1 MRFYAIDNVS
11 FLINTNLLTLFNKK
25 SLLNLALIL
34 NCCIF
39 KSSRSHIRKYIMN
52 KTELVDAIAK
62 RSSLTKVDSK
72 KALDAFLEAVQGALV
87 KGDAVQLIGF
97 GTFKVS
103 ARKARQGRNPRT
115 GEVIKIAASKVPV
128 FSAGSA
134 LKEAVNKKK

>member
-1 MRFYAIDNVS
+1 
-11 FLINTNLLTLFNKK
+11 
-25 SLLNLALIL
+25 
-34 NCCIF
+34 
-39 KSSRSHIRKYIMN
+39 
-52 KTELVDAIAK
+52 
-62 RSSLTKVDSK
+62 
-72 KALDAFLEAVQGALV
+72 LV

-134 LKEAVNKKK
+134 LKDAVNKKK

>member
-1 MRFYAIDNVS
+1 
-11 FLINTNLLTLFNKK
+11 
-25 SLLNLALIL
+25 
-34 NCCIF
+34 
-39 KSSRSHIRKYIMN
+39 MN

-72 KALDAFLEAVQGALV
+72 KALDALLEAVQGALV

>member
-1 MRFYAIDNVS
+1 
-11 FLINTNLLTLFNKK
+11 
-25 SLLNLALIL
+25 
-34 NCCIF
+34 
-39 KSSRSHIRKYIMN
+39 MN

-72 KALDAFLEAVQGALV
+72 KALDALLEAVQGALV

-134 LKEAVNKKK
+134 LKDAVNKKK

>member
-1 MRFYAIDNVS
+1 
-11 FLINTNLLTLFNKK
+11 
-25 SLLNLALIL
+25 
-34 NCCIF
+34 
-39 KSSRSHIRKYIMN
+39 MN

-72 KALDAFLEAVQGALV
+72 KALDALLDAVQGALV

-128 FSAGSA
+128 FSACSA
-134 LKEAVNKKK
+134 LKDAVNKKK

>member
-1 MRFYAIDNVS
+1 
-11 FLINTNLLTLFNKK
+11 
-25 SLLNLALIL
+25 
-34 NCCIF
+34 
-39 KSSRSHIRKYIMN
+39 MN

-72 KALDAFLEAVQGALV
+72 KALDALLEAVQGALV
-87 KGDAVQLIGF
+87 KVDAVQLIGF

-103 ARKARQGRNPRT
+103 ARKALQGRNPRT

-134 LKEAVNKKK
+134 LKDAVNKKK

>member
-1 MRFYAIDNVS
+1 
-11 FLINTNLLTLFNKK
+11 
-25 SLLNLALIL
+25 
-34 NCCIF
+34 
-39 KSSRSHIRKYIMN
+39 MN

-62 RSSLTKVDSK
+62 RSGLTKVDSK
-72 KALDAFLEAVQGALV
+72 KALEAFLTAVQGALV

-134 LKEAVNKKK
+134 LKDAVNKKK

>member
-1 MRFYAIDNVS
+1 
-11 FLINTNLLTLFNKK
+11 
-25 SLLNLALIL
+25 
-34 NCCIF
+34 
-39 KSSRSHIRKYIMN
+39 MN

-72 KALDAFLEAVQGALV
+72 KALEAFLVAVQGALV

-134 LKEAVNKKK
+134 LKDAVNKKK

>member
-1 MRFYAIDNVS
+1 
-11 FLINTNLLTLFNKK
+11 
-25 SLLNLALIL
+25 
-34 NCCIF
+34 
-39 KSSRSHIRKYIMN
+39 MN

-72 KALDAFLEAVQGALV
+72 KALDALLDAVQGALV

-134 LKEAVNKKK
+134 LKDAVNKKK

>member
-1 MRFYAIDNVS
+1 
-11 FLINTNLLTLFNKK
+11 
-25 SLLNLALIL
+25 
-34 NCCIF
+34 
-39 KSSRSHIRKYIMN
+39 MN

-72 KALDAFLEAVQGALV
+72 KALEALLEAVQGALV

-128 FSAGSA
+128 FSAGAA
-134 LKEAVNKKK
+134 LKDAVNKKK

>member
-1 MRFYAIDNVS
+1 
-11 FLINTNLLTLFNKK
+11 
-25 SLLNLALIL
+25 
-34 NCCIF
+34 
-39 KSSRSHIRKYIMN
+39 MN

-72 KALDAFLEAVQGALV
+72 KALEAFLAAVQGALV
-87 KGDAVQLIGF
+87 KGDTVQLIGF

-134 LKEAVNKKK
+134 LKDAVNKKK

>member
-1 MRFYAIDNVS
+1 
-11 FLINTNLLTLFNKK
+11 
-25 SLLNLALIL
+25 
-34 NCCIF
+34 
-39 KSSRSHIRKYIMN
+39 MN

-72 KALDAFLEAVQGALV
+72 KALEAFLTAVQGALV
-87 KGDAVQLIGF
+87 KGDTVQLIGF

-134 LKEAVNKKK
+134 LKDAVNKKK

>member
-1 MRFYAIDNVS
+1 
-11 FLINTNLLTLFNKK
+11 
-25 SLLNLALIL
+25 
-34 NCCIF
+34 
-39 KSSRSHIRKYIMN
+39 MN

-72 KALDAFLEAVQGALV
+72 KALYALLDAVQGALV

-134 LKEAVNKKK
+134 LKDAVNKKK

>member
-1 MRFYAIDNVS
+1 
-11 FLINTNLLTLFNKK
+11 
-25 SLLNLALIL
+25 
-34 NCCIF
+34 
-39 KSSRSHIRKYIMN
+39 MN

-72 KALDAFLEAVQGALV
+72 KALEAFLAAVQGALV

-134 LKEAVNKKK
+134 LKDAVN

>member
-1 MRFYAIDNVS
+1 
-11 FLINTNLLTLFNKK
+11 
-25 SLLNLALIL
+25 
-34 NCCIF
+34 
-39 KSSRSHIRKYIMN
+39 MN

-72 KALDAFLEAVQGALV
+72 KALEAFLAAVQGALV

-134 LKEAVNKKK
+134 LKDAVNKKK

>member
-1 MRFYAIDNVS
+1 
-11 FLINTNLLTLFNKK
+11 
-25 SLLNLALIL
+25 
-34 NCCIF
+34 
-39 KSSRSHIRKYIMN
+39 MN
-52 KTELVDAIAK
+52 KTELVDALAK

-72 KALDAFLEAVQGALV
+72 KALDALLEAVQGALV

-134 LKEAVNKKK
+134 LKDAVNKKK

>member
-1 MRFYAIDNVS
+1 
-11 FLINTNLLTLFNKK
+11 
-25 SLLNLALIL
+25 
-34 NCCIF
+34 
-39 KSSRSHIRKYIMN
+39 MN

-72 KALDAFLEAVQGALV
+72 KALEAFLAAVQGALV

-128 FSAGSA
+128 FSSCSA
-134 LKEAVNKKK
+134 LKDAVNKKK

>member
-1 MRFYAIDNVS
+1 
-11 FLINTNLLTLFNKK
+11 
-25 SLLNLALIL
+25 
-34 NCCIF
+34 
-39 KSSRSHIRKYIMN
+39 MN

-72 KALDAFLEAVQGALV
+72 KALEAFLAAVQGALV
-87 KGDAVQLIGF
+87 KGDSVQLIGF

-134 LKEAVNKKK
+134 LKDAVNKKK

>member
-1 MRFYAIDNVS
+1 
-11 FLINTNLLTLFNKK
+11 
-25 SLLNLALIL
+25 
-34 NCCIF
+34 
-39 KSSRSHIRKYIMN
+39 MN

-72 KALDAFLEAVQGALV
+72 KALEAFLDAVQGALV

-128 FSAGSA
+128 FSAGAA
-134 LKEAVNKKK
+134 LKDAVNKKK

>member
-1 MRFYAIDNVS
+1 
-11 FLINTNLLTLFNKK
+11 
-25 SLLNLALIL
+25 
-34 NCCIF
+34 
-39 KSSRSHIRKYIMN
+39 MN

-134 LKEAVNKKK
+134 LKDAVNKKK

>member
-1 MRFYAIDNVS
+1 
-11 FLINTNLLTLFNKK
+11 
-25 SLLNLALIL
+25 
-34 NCCIF
+34 
-39 KSSRSHIRKYIMN
+39 MN

-62 RSSLTKVDSK
+62 RSGLTKVDSK
-72 KALDAFLEAVQGALV
+72 KALEAFLTAVQAALV

-134 LKEAVNKKK
+134 LKDAVNKKK

>member
-1 MRFYAIDNVS
+1 
-11 FLINTNLLTLFNKK
+11 
-25 SLLNLALIL
+25 
-34 NCCIF
+34 
-39 KSSRSHIRKYIMN
+39 MN

-72 KALDAFLEAVQGALV
+72 KALDAFLEAVQRALV

>member
-1 MRFYAIDNVS
+1 
-11 FLINTNLLTLFNKK
+11 
-25 SLLNLALIL
+25 
-34 NCCIF
+34 
-39 KSSRSHIRKYIMN
+39 MN

-72 KALDAFLEAVQGALV
+72 KALDALLEAVQGALV

-115 GEVIKIAASKVPV
+115 GEVIKIAATKVPA

-134 LKEAVNKKK
+134 LKDAVNKKK

>member
-1 MRFYAIDNVS
+1 
-11 FLINTNLLTLFNKK
+11 
-25 SLLNLALIL
+25 
-34 NCCIF
+34 
-39 KSSRSHIRKYIMN
+39 MN

-72 KALDAFLEAVQGALV
+72 KALEAFLAAVQGALV

>member
-1 MRFYAIDNVS
+1 
-11 FLINTNLLTLFNKK
+11 
-25 SLLNLALIL
+25 
-34 NCCIF
+34 
-39 KSSRSHIRKYIMN
+39 MN

-72 KALDAFLEAVQGALV
+72 KALDAFLTAVQGALV
-87 KGDAVQLIGF
+87 KGDTVQLIGF

-134 LKEAVNKKK
+134 LKDAVNKKK

>member
-1 MRFYAIDNVS
+1 
-11 FLINTNLLTLFNKK
+11 
-25 SLLNLALIL
+25 
-34 NCCIF
+34 
-39 KSSRSHIRKYIMN
+39 MN